1 MLEASDRIVLADGV
15 VLRDGRL
22 VDGVACTSWPVN
34 ATGAFV
40 LARQGRVLGDIA
52 ENVAAAYALPVER
65 ARGDV
70 LAFAWQLN
78 RLALANVDR
87 RAGRIRHAATWLRLA
102 VRLAPAGAVPPL
114 TVRRRPLDTST
125 VPRAAVGVG
134 RALASRCA
142 TLALTAAA
150 LVAHVGLVA
159 GRPSLLAPG
168 AVGLAVGAGIA
179 AHEAGHAAAL
189 RGVPSALVMRGSR
202 VSVVH
207 APAGAAR
214 RALVAVAGPA
224 VVAAVGAGL
233 LAASV
238 ALGAPTLAAA
248 GGPAALHALGL
259 TVLASDGRTACG
271 LSS

>member
-1 MLEASDRIVLADGV
+1 MLEASDRIALADGV
-15 VLRDGRL
+15 ALRDRIL
-22 VDGVACTSWPVN
+22 VDRVARRSWPVN

-40 LARQGRVLGDIA
+40 LARQGRTLG
-52 ENVAAAYALPVER
+52 EVADSVAVAYSLPVER

-87 RAGRIRHAATWLRLA
+87 RAGRLRHAVAWLRLA
-102 VRLAPAGAVPPL
+102 VRLAPAGAVPPFD
-114 TVRRRPLDTST
+114 VRRRPLDTST
-125 VPRAAVGVG
+125 VLRAVAGVG
-134 RALASRCA
+134 RALAVRCA
-142 TLALTAAA
+142 ALALVAAA

-159 GRPSLLAPG
+159 GRPSLVVPG
-168 AVGLAVGAGIA
+168 IVGLAVGAAIV
-179 AHEAGHAAAL
+179 AHEAAHAAAL
-189 RGVPSALVMRGSR
+189 RGVPSALVVRGSR

-207 APAGAAR
+207 APAGVAR

-224 VVAAVGAGL
+224 LVAAVGTGL
-233 LAASV
+233 LAV
-238 ALGAPTLAAA
+238 AVSLGIPTLAAA

-271 LSS
+271 PWS